1 MKARI
6 ATTPRTVLVW
16 NLPEGSAS
24 RKSVDEAAAAVSMT
38 VHPVGPEDLGQS
50 IASLC
55 GLPGPCM
62 MKPQAGKP
70 EQDFPAAAIF
80 CGLDDWKLDI
90 VLADLR
96 KQGAMIPLKATV
108 TPTNQHWTL
117 GKLLE
122 ELCEERAALAGAP
135 V

>member
-1 MKARI
+1 MKAHV
-6 ATTPRTVLVW
+6 TSTPKTVLIW
-16 NLPEGSAS
+16 NIPEGSVS
-24 RKSVDEAAAAVSMT
+24 RRAMDRAAAAAGMT
-38 VHPVGPEDLGQS
+38 IRAVGPEDLNQS

-55 GLPGPCM
+55 GLPGPCL
-62 MKPQAGKP
+62 MKPEAGKP
-70 EQDFPAAAIF
+70 EQDFPAAAVF

-90 VLADLR
+90 VLADLH
-96 KQGAMIPLKATV
+96 KQGAVIPLKATV

-122 ELCEERAALAGAP
+122 ELCAERAALAGAP